1 MIRVFIILLMAGY
14 ITIMESSCNANAIKR
29 ACNKIIKELP
39 VDIFK
44 VKTME
49 KNLCK
54 TEEGDTIVYRTVEN
68 IRTEVIP
75 LVTDSTPFTP
85 LELKE

>member
-1 MIRVFIILLMAGY
+1 MIRWFIILLMGGY
-14 ITIMESSCNANAIKR
+14 IAIMESPCNENAIKN

-49 KNLCK
+49 KNLCQ
-54 TEEGDTIVYRTVEN
+54 TEKGDTIVYRTIES
-68 IRTEVIP
+68 IKTEVIP
-75 LVTDSTPFTP
+75 TVTDSSPI
-85 LELKE
+85 K

>member
-1 MIRVFIILLMAGY
+1 M
-14 ITIMESSCNANAIKR
+14 MESPCNENAVKR
-29 ACNKIIKELP
+29 ACNKIIAELP

-54 TEEGDTIVYRTVEN
+54 TEEGDTIVYRTVEK
-68 IRTEVIP
+68 IKTEVIP
-75 LVTDSTPFTP
+75 MVTDSTPLTV
-85 LELKE
+85 K

>member
-14 ITIMESSCNANAIKR
+14 ITIMESSCNANTIKR